1 MMESFYFQLM
11 SGIFGTLIT
20 GFIGWMAINTWRMT
34 NKVAAFDERFKGLGE
49 DITAIS
55 NDVREL
61 RKYDAMLA
69 SHAVQI
75 GGLDRRISEITHKKR
90 ERA

>member
-1 MMESFYFQLM
+1 MPDFYFQLM

-34 NKVAAFDERFKGLGE
+34 NKVATFDERFKGLGD

-55 NDVREL
+55 ADVREL

-69 SHAVQI
+69 SHAVQL
-75 GGLDRRISEITHKKR
+75 GGLDRRISEIAHKKQGR
-90 ERA
+90 S